1 MTAPPDDASR
11 IATGVPGLD
20 SILGGGYAANRAHLL
35 EGRPGSGKTTL
46 ALQFLLDGA
55 SRGERCLYI
64 TLSES
69 RRELLNVAGRHG
81 WSLDGIEV
89 FELVPPELSLDPSQQ
104 QSLVHSSDLELGET
118 VRLAI
123 AEIDRIKPQRVVVDS
138 LSEIRLLSQGS
149 LRFRRQVLALR
160 SYLLIHDTTA
170 LLLDDITAEQDD
182 LNLHSLCHAVIRLEQ
197 LAPLYGG
204 ERRRLRVIKMRA
216 TAFRGGYHDFVIR
229 RGGLSI
235 FPRLVASEHGHPFPD
250 ERIGCGIAAFDALL
264 GGGLDRGTSTM
275 LLGPS
280 GVGKSSSALAFVT
293 SALKRGEHALIL
305 NFDEATNVLMRRARG
320 LGMEIEPYCASGLL
334 TVEQIDPAEI
344 SPGELAIRVRD
355 AVERDDARIVLIDS
369 LTGYHNAMPEEQYL
383 LLHMH
388 EILTYLNQ
396 QGVTTLLVLAQHGL
410 VGPMSTPI
418 DLTYLSDTI
427 VLFRFFEAAGE
438 LRRAVSVVKKRV
450 GPHESAIRE
459 LRIESGGLR
468 VGEPLAAFR
477 GVLTGVP
484 TYDGDP
490 DRLMAEQ
497 DMAEQDMAD
506 QNVAE
511 WDGDERQ

>member
-1 MTAPPDDASR
+1 MHASPDDATR
-11 IATGVPGLD
+11 IASGVPGLD
-20 SILGGGYAANRAHLL
+20 TILGGGYAANRAHLI

-46 ALQFLLDGA
+46 ALQFLREGA
-55 SRGERCLYI
+55 RAGETCLYI

-69 RRELLNVAGRHG
+69 RRELLNVADQHG
-81 WSLDGIEV
+81 WALDGIEI

-118 VRLAI
+118 IRMAI
-123 AEIDRIKPQRVVVDS
+123 AEIDRIKPQRVVLDS

-170 LLLDDITAEQDD
+170 LLLDDITSEQDD
-182 LNLHSLCHAVIRLEQ
+182 LNLHSLCHAVLRLEQ

-216 TAFRGGYHDFVIR
+216 TAFRGGFHDFVIR
-229 RGGLSI
+229 RGGVTV
-235 FPRLVASEHGHPFPD
+235 FPRLVAAEHGHPFPE
-250 ERIGCGIAAFDALL
+250 ERLTSGLPSFDALL

-280 GVGKSSSALAFVT
+280 GVGKSSTALAFVV
-293 SALKRGEHALIL
+293 SALARGERALIL
-305 NFDEATNVLMRRARG
+305 SFDEVSSVLKRRARG
-320 LGMEIEPYCASGLL
+320 LGMDIEPFCQSGLL
-334 TVEQIDPAEI
+334 RIEQIDPAEV
-344 SPGELAIRVRD
+344 SPGELAAIVRE
-355 AVERDDARIVLIDS
+355 AVEGDDARVVLIDS

-383 LLHMH
+383 QLQMH

-410 VGPMSTPI
+410 VGQMSASV

-427 VLFRFFEAAGE
+427 VLFRFFEAVGA
-438 LRRAVSVVKKRV
+438 LRRAISVVKKRV

-468 VGEPLAAFR
+468 VGAPLSAFR
-477 GVLTGVP
+477 GVLTGIP
-484 TYDGDP
+484 TYEGDVG
-490 DRLMAEQ
+490 RLMA
-497 DMAEQDMAD
+497 DR
-506 QNVAE
+506 
-511 WDGDERQ
+511 DGDDRE

>member
-1 MTAPPDDASR
+1 MTTPHDDAAPV
-11 IATGVPGLD
+11 ATGVPGLD
-20 SILGGGYAANRAHLL
+20 YILSGGYAANRSHLI

-55 SRGERCLYI
+55 RLGERCLYI

-69 RRELLNVAGRHG
+69 RRELLTVADRHG

-118 VRLAI
+118 VRMAI

-160 SYLLIHDTTA
+160 SFLLIHDATA
-170 LLLDDITAEQDD
+170 LLLDDLTVEHDD
-182 LNLHSLCHAVIRLEQ
+182 LNLHSLCHAVVRLEQ

-204 ERRRLRVIKMRA
+204 ERRRLRVIKMRG
-216 TAFRGGYHDFVIR
+216 TAFRGGFHDFVIR
-229 RGGLSI
+229 RGGLEV
-235 FPRLVASEHGHPFPD
+235 FPRLIAAEHGHSFPD
-250 ERIGCGIAAFDALL
+250 EKLGSGIVGFDALL

-280 GVGKSSSALAFVT
+280 GVGKSSSALAFVMT
-293 SALKRGEHALIL
+293 ALHQGDRALIL
-305 NFDEATNVLMRRARG
+305 SFDETSGILKRRAKG
-320 LGMEIEPYCASGLL
+320 LGMDIEPFCESGLL
-334 TVEQIDPAEI
+334 RIEQIDPAEI
-344 SPGELAIRVRD
+344 SPGELTAMVRD
-355 AVERDDARIVLIDS
+355 AVERQDVRIVVIDS

-383 LLHMH
+383 ELQMH

-396 QGVTTLLVLAQHGL
+396 QGVTTLLILAQHGL
-410 VGPMSTPI
+410 IGQMSSSI
-418 DLTYLSDTI
+418 DLTYLSDSI
-427 VLFRFFEAAGE
+427 VLFRFFEAAGG

-450 GPHESAIRE
+450 GAHEAAIRE
-459 LRIESGGLR
+459 LRIDSSGLR
-468 VGEPLAAFR
+468 VGDPLSAFR

-484 TYDGDP
+484 TYVGDNGQ
-490 DRLMAEQ
+490 LMA
-497 DMAEQDMAD
+497 DR
-506 QNVAE
+506 
-511 WDGDERQ
+511 DGDERE